1 MYNIFHL
8 KMNKGYTLL
17 FAVLTASLVLG
28 VAAFIVG
35 IARKQYILS
44 SSARD
49 STYAFYSADSGLE
62 CLEKTALDGSLATT
76 SSINIACAGNGVIAS
91 FGSPTVKTMG
101 AYSYNEYTAS
111 TTLGFSN
118 DSTPSVINSPS
129 DTLWGC
135 VNVVIRN
142 RENINIPAYT
152 PGTIFM
158 TIVDSR
164 GYNLCTYNAGSSEF
178 EPDASPRTVER
189 ALRWIQSF

>member
-76 SSINIACAGNGVIAS
+76 SPISINCAGNTRSNVSFSKTDTGSITIGVNTYD
-91 FGSPTVKTMG
+91 FD
-101 AYSYNEYTAS
+101 EYTAS

-118 DSTPSVINSPS
+118 TIDPQS
-129 DTLWGC
+129 DPLWGC
-135 VNVVIRN
+135 ANVIIRN
-142 RENINIPAYT
+142 RELTAGPSM
-152 PGTIFM
+152 GTIFM

-164 GYNLCTYNAGSSEF
+164 GYNLCTYNPGSSEF